1 MARTSRDIIC
11 LNPKKV
17 EKTFKSALMADQE
30 GMLMRNS
37 KLFNTCRRRKLNPV
51 EGEKRRRQ
59 GGALQAE
66 DDHSFEEGIV
76 FK

>member
-1 MARTSRDIIC
+1 
-11 LNPKKV
+11 
-17 EKTFKSALMADQE
+17 MADQE